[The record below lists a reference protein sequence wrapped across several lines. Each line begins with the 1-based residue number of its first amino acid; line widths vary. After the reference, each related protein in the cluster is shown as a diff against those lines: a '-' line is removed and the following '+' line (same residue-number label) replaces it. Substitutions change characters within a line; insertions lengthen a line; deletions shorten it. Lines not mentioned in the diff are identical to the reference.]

1 MAEYENVLYEKREHV
16 AIITNN
22 NPERLNALSVGL
34 RRDIDDAM
42 MEAAHDT
49 DVRAIIWTGAGR
61 AFSAGANM
69 GGRGD
74 EGRGTNDPSL
84 QGLVGNVLRAEE
96 YREWGLRWQ
105 VAVPQPII
113 GAINGYALGRGFEYS
128 MHCDMLV
135 ASERAV
141 FGAPEIRHGS
151 IAATRLPFFV
161 SPQWAK
167 RIILTG
173 DHVSAETA
181 LRIGLVIDVVPH
193 EQLMDAA
200 FTLAKRFTYIPPY
213 AVRFNKRM
221 IDGTVEAMGMN
232 TALAYSSMVDAIGH
246 ATEREHPL
254 IRVTDGADLKK
265 IQEQEGVRAYIHARD
280 EPFGPSPH
288 L

>member
-1 MAEYENVLYEKREHV
+1 MAEYQNVLYEKREHV

-34 RRDIDDAM
+34 RKDIDDAM

-105 VAVPQPII
+105 VAVPPPII

-128 MHCDMLV
+128 MHCDMLI
-135 ASERAV
+135 ASEKAV

-200 FTLAKRFTYIPPY
+200 FTLAKRFTYIPPVSY
-213 AVRFNKRM
+213 THLTLPT
-221 IDGTVEAMGMN
+221 ICTV
-232 TALAYSSMVDAIGH
+232 
-246 ATEREHPL
+246 
-254 IRVTDGADLKK
+254 
-265 IQEQEGVRAYIHARD
+265 
-280 EPFGPSPH
+280 
-288 L
+288 

>member
-1 MAEYENVLYEKREHV
+1 MAEYKNVIYEKKEHV

-22 NPERLNALSVGL
+22 NPERLNALSLGL
-34 RRDIDDAM
+34 KKDIDDAM
-42 MEAAHDT
+42 MEAANDT

-74 EGRGTNDPSL
+74 EGGGASDPSL
-84 QGLVGNVLRAEE
+84 QGLVGNVIAAED
-96 YREWGLRWQ
+96 YREWGLKWQ
-105 VAVPQPII
+105 VAITKPII
-113 GAINGYALGRGFEYS
+113 GAINGYALGRGFEYALHS
-128 MHCDMLV
+128 DMLI
-135 ASERAV
+135 ASEKAV
-141 FGAPEIRHGS
+141 FGAPEIRMGS

-161 SPQWAK
+161 SPQWSK

-193 EQLMDAA
+193 EELMDAA
-200 FTLAKRFTYIPPY
+200 FKLAKRFTYIPPY
-213 AVRFNKRM
+213 AIRFNKRM
-221 IDGTVEAMGMN
+221 IDGTLEAMGMN
-232 TALAYSSMVDAIGH
+232 SALAHSSMVDAIGH
-246 ATEREHPL
+246 ATQREQEL
-254 IRVTDGADLKK
+254 IRITDGVDLKK
-265 IQEQEGVRAYIHARD
+265 IQQEQGVRAYIHARD

>member
-1 MAEYENVLYEKREHV
+1 MAEYKNVIYEKREHV

-22 NPERLNALSVGL
+22 NPERLNALSLGL
-34 RRDIDDAM
+34 KKDINDAM
-42 MEAAHDT
+42 MEANNDT

-74 EGRGTNDPSL
+74 DDGGTSDPSL
-84 QGLVGNVLRAEE
+84 QGLVGNVISAEE

-105 VAVPQPII
+105 AVITKPII
-113 GAINGYALGRGFEYS
+113 GAINGYALGRGFEYALHS
-128 MHCDMLV
+128 DMLI

-141 FGAPEIRHGS
+141 FGAPEIRHGT

-173 DHVSAETA
+173 DHTSAATA

-193 EQLMDAA
+193 EELMDAA
-200 FTLAKRFTYIPPY
+200 FALAKRFTYIPPY
-213 AVRFNKRM
+213 AIRFNKRM
-221 IDGTVEAMGMN
+221 IDGTLEAMGMN
-232 TALAYSSMVDAIGH
+232 SALAYSSMVDAIGH
-246 ATEREHPL
+246 ATQKEQPL
-254 IRVTDGADLKK
+254 IRVTDGVDLKK
-265 IQEQEGVRAYIHARD
+265 IQEEEGVRAYIHARD
-280 EPFGPSPH
+280 QPFGPSPQ